1 MDNVL
6 EVNQNADQG
15 SQENSTEPIYE
26 FAMTADREQAE
37 VVSTE
42 NAVPDV
48 AEAVAAVDSLI
59 TQVDEDADEYES
71 VELTEDLA
79 LQHLA
84 SLKGMSVDEF
94 KDSLT
99 PKQQKEYAP
108 EIVAFNEYY
117 ERTGDKNYNN
127 FLETQKDWKAETPE
141 TVLREYI
148 RLSNPDLSKKEQD
161 FLYDDKYSVEN
172 LDEDDDENLI
182 TKKGIELKKDLR
194 NANDFFAKR
203 KEEFSVGSG
212 TDAHIPVEYRE
223 YKQQIENQ
231 KKEEQEYNTSHE
243 IVRNEFLAKTNAH
256 LNDNFEGF
264 KFKLGNEA
272 DGYSE
277 VAFKPD
283 NVKEAREFVSDYNN
297 LMKEFQDKEGNLVKG
312 DEYRKALYLAKY
324 GEKLINQ
331 AYNRGKADKV
341 ESDDRLSKN
350 IQIDNA
356 SNIQQPIAT
365 GYTFSIDA

>member
-1 MDNVL
+1 MDDVL
-6 EVNQNADQG
+6 EFNQNADQG
-15 SQENSTEPIYE
+15 SQENATEPIYE
-26 FAMTADREQAE
+26 FAMTADSERAE

-42 NAVPDV
+42 NVVADL
-48 AEAVAAVDSLI
+48 AEAVTVETPIVD
-59 TQVDEDADEYES
+59 TEEVTEEYES

-84 SLKGMSVDEF
+84 SLKGVSVEEF
-94 KDSLT
+94 KESLT
-99 PKQQKEYAP
+99 AKQQKEYAP
-108 EIVAFNEYY
+108 EIVAFNDYY
-117 ERTGDKNYNN
+117 EKTGDKNYNN
-127 FLETQKDWKAETPE
+127 FLETQKDWTAETSE

-148 RLSNPDLSKKEQD
+148 KLSNPDLSKKEQD
-161 FLYDDKYSVEN
+161 FLYNDKYSIED

-203 KEEFSVGSG
+203 KEEFIVGSG
-212 TDAHIPVEYRE
+212 TDAYIPAEYRD
-223 YKQQIENQ
+223 YKKQIENQ
-231 KKEEQEYNTSHE
+231 TKEEQDYNTSHE
-243 IVRNEFLAKTNAH
+243 IVRNDFLAKTNAH

-277 VAFKPD
+277 VAFKPE

-341 ESDDRLSKN
+341 EADDRLSKN

-356 SNIQQPIAT
+356 SSTQQPILT
-365 GYTFSIDA
+365 GYTFSIDN